1 VQPARFELVI
11 NLKTAKAPGS
21 SCEAVYCTFSL
32 QTLLGVIGRHAG
44 SVPGFSYSQAMK
56 NSNIVWDAKS
66 LDAFIMA
73 PQKALPGTT
82 MSFPGIPD
90 QGETKSLAAT
100 ILVYAVFT
108 GAAAFSTN
116 VWMLAVF
123 RFLAGIGVGGE
134 WAMAGTYVAEA
145 WPEDRRKMGAGYLQ
159 TGYYFGFFVAAALNY
174 TIGASLG
181 WRAMF
186 LCGLFPVVV
195 SIATLLGVK
204 EPLAC
209 CVPHKRPIRRKLICA
224 WRGPGSST
232 STPSSTRRIGR
243 S

>member
-1 VQPARFELVI
+1 MFGLFLVGWGLSFI
-11 NLKTAKAPGS
+11 WGPISDK
-21 SCEAVYCTFSL
+21 F
-32 QTLLGVIGRHAG
+32 GR
-44 SVPGFSYSQAMK
+44 
-56 NSNIVWDAKS
+56 
-66 LDAFIMA
+66 
-73 PQKALPGTT
+73 
-82 MSFPGIPD
+82 
-90 QGETKSLAAT
+90 TKSLAAT